1 MNARKLLIVFWIA
14 LAATCSSALAKTKR
28 VDMTQELITQY
39 DLSADE
45 LAKLQFY
52 LGEEITLFRE
62 VGKAESVSSSA
73 STMMTKAGKMFE
85 VIDFKR
91 NTPGI
96 ATEISNGVLSISF
109 EPNCALKFAPARDGT
124 GRYFLQSGG
133 GYSGYIYSGEDV
145 EYCGHTYHRE
155 LPNMADDPI
164 AVNHLW
170 SRSTWSRITW
180 SRSPYDSPLQ
190 VEFDGLKVRP
200 ATRVVPGRHL
210 GVD

>member
-1 MNARKLLIVFWIA
+1 M
-14 LAATCSSALAKTKR
+14 TKDLVTR
-28 VDMTQELITQY
+28 Y

-45 LAKLQFY
+45 LEKLQFY

-62 VGKAESVSSSA
+62 VGKAEAITGS
-73 STMMTKAGKMFE
+73 STMVTKAGKTFE
-85 VIDFKR
+85 VVDFKR

-96 ATEISNGVLSISF
+96 ATEISDGVLSISF
-109 EPNCALKFAPARDGT
+109 EPNCVLKFAPAKDGT
-124 GRYFLQSGG
+124 GRYFVQGER
-133 GYSGYIYSGEDV
+133 GYSGYVYSAGDV

-180 SRSPYDSPLQ
+180 SRSPWDSPLQ
-190 VEFDGLKVRP
+190 VDFDGLKVRP
-200 ATRVVPGRHL
+200 TTHVVPGRHL
-210 GVD
+210 GAN

>member
-1 MNARKLLIVFWIA
+1 MNARKLLIVFWIV
-14 LAATCSSALAKTKR
+14 LAGTCSIALAKMKR
-28 VDMTQELITQY
+28 VDVTQDLIMQY

-62 VGKAESVSSSA
+62 VGKAESTTGS
-73 STMMTKAGKMFE
+73 STMVTKAGKMFE
-85 VIDFKR
+85 VVDFKR

-109 EPNCALKFAPARDGT
+109 EPNCVLKFAPASDGT
-124 GRYFLQSGG
+124 GRYFVQGER
-133 GYSGYIYSGEDV
+133 GYSGYVYSTGDV

-180 SRSPYDSPLQ
+180 SRSPWDSPLQ
-190 VEFDGLKVRP
+190 VDFDGLKVRP
-200 ATRVVPGRHL
+200 VTHVVPGRQL
-210 GVD
+210 GAN

>member
-1 MNARKLLIVFWIA
+1 MNVRKLLIVFWIV
-14 LAATCSSALAKTKR
+14 LAGTCSVALAKMRR
-28 VDMTQELITQY
+28 VDMTQDLIMRY

-45 LAKLQFY
+45 LEKLQFY

-62 VGKAESVSSSA
+62 VGKAESLTPS
-73 STMMTKAGKMFE
+73 STMVTKAGKTFE
-85 VIDFKR
+85 VVDFKR

-109 EPNCALKFAPARDGT
+109 EPNCALKFAPASDGT
-124 GRYFLQSGG
+124 GRYFVQSEH
-133 GYSGYIYSGEDV
+133 GYSGYVYSGGDV

-155 LPNMADDPI
+155 TPNMADDPI

-190 VEFDGLKVRP
+190 VDFDGMKVRP

-210 GVD
+210 GAN